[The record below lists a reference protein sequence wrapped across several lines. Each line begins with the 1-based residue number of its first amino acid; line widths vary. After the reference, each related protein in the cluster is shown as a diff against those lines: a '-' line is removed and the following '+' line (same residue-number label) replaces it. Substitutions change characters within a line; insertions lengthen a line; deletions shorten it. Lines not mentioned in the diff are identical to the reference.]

1 MAETKNVSEV
11 GIIGQMYEER
21 KSKKVGVLESREP
34 KYKTLMFRDKD
45 GGSFNITYSTF
56 KSNWRKYQGEE
67 VVQTSTQ
74 IEEAKQEEEV
84 EAQKRANRNKAA
96 KKEISELS
104 DKPKL
109 TREEKLK
116 IVMAL
121 KTVIENAVYGAI
133 PDAKV
138 AKTTKN
144 GIKVYYKNRIL
155 MGAYARP
162 LENRYTF
169 DTTTEIANMIQ
180 HPGIEVEKLVNENWH
195 VSTKFRFSEND
206 LDDMLNIFVSVLT
219 GYVIEK
225 YIKPEEERKKAKEEK
240 KKAEENET
248 KEKEEE

>member
-45 GGSFNITYSTF
+45 GGTFNITYSTF

-67 VVQTSTQ
+67 VITTSTQ
-74 IEEAKQEEEV
+74 KEEARQDAEV
-84 EAQKRANRNKAA
+84 ETKKRENKDKAA
-96 KKEISELS
+96 KKELSEVS
-104 DKPKL
+104 EKPKI
-109 TREEKLK
+109 TRADKMK
-116 IVMAL
+116 MATAL
-121 KTVIENAVYGAI
+121 KTIIENAVNGTI
-133 PDAKV
+133 PDARV
-138 AKTTKN
+138 SKTTK
-144 GIKVYYKNRIL
+144 GSVKVYYKNRIL
-155 MGAYARP
+155 MGAYVRP

-180 HPGIEVEKLVNENWH
+180 HPGIEVEKLVNESWR
-195 VSTKFRFSEND
+195 VSTRFRFSEDD
-206 LDDMLNIFVSVLT
+206 LTDMLNIFVSVLT
-219 GYVIEK
+219 GYVIDK
-225 YIKPEEERKKAKEEK
+225 YIKPEEEKKKAKEEK